1 MSESLKQSPSHSRA
15 GKRRGEFTSAAKGR
29 HGFEESGNVI
39 FSVFLSTSACNFIRE
54 GEPLFLELSK
64 EKNPNNSWHSPR
76 SALPLCALQKIREME
91 IIDKKRSEEVK
102 EIMTKDF
109 PSGNKSGLFN

>member
-15 GKRRGEFTSAAKGR
+15 GKRRGEFTFAAKGR

-64 EKNPNNSWHSPR
+64 EKKTKQLLAFSSLSP
-76 SALPLCALQKIREME
+76 SPLCFAENTG
-91 IIDKKRSEEVK
+91 DG
-102 EIMTKDF
+102 DH
-109 PSGNKSGLFN
+109 